1 MILITPPVILPFSY
15 KVASAYE
22 GECQRK
28 GIMKDIIAK
37 AFGISMLILMVL
49 SLVSF
54 ALWGYWL

>member
-1 MILITPPVILPFSY
+1 MRTST
-15 KVASAYE
+15 KE
-22 GECQRK
+22 REE
-28 GIMKDIIAK
+28 MKDIIAK

>member
-1 MILITPPVILPFSY
+1 MR
-15 KVASAYE
+15 ASAKE
-22 GECQRK
+22 REE
-28 GIMKDIIAK
+28 MKDIIAK